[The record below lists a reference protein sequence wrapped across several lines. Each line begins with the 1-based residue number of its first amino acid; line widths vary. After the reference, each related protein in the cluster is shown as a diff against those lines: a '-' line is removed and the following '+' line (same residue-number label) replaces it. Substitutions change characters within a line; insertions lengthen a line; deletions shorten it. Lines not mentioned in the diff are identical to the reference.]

1 MLVRNDWSK
10 NEDKMMASF
19 IIRRLVIIGNPVL
32 GFAND
37 KMPNQNT
44 CIQTK
49 EWWVL
54 TTKKS
59 YVFEKN
65 TWNSQVLELDS
76 NNKVAKHYQNHE
88 NKKKKR
94 LNNHDQ
100 TQQAMNN

>member
-1 MLVRNDWSK
+1 MLVRNNWSK

-49 EWWVL
+49 E
-54 TTKKS
+54 
-59 YVFEKN
+59 
-65 TWNSQVLELDS
+65 
-76 NNKVAKHYQNHE
+76 
-88 NKKKKR
+88 
-94 LNNHDQ
+94 
-100 TQQAMNN
+100 